1 MASCLRSGGTFS
13 VSLSSCCSSVKAQKA
28 RQNARV
34 LSCPVVQKNGARISC
49 GLEER
54 YRRCGWGAQGR
65 ADRVQC
71 GCGARVLKA
80 TLFPGFRNGKGVVV
94 CGINGKSLEAQ
105 DLVQAGD
112 AVVIVDHGSRRPE
125 SNVMLHE
132 FVELYKQRTGHP
144 IVEPA
149 HMELAEPSIGT
160 AFKCCVEQGA
170 TRVIICPYF
179 LFPGRHWDKDI
190 PALAAQAAEQHTG
203 VPYVVTAPIGLH
215 ELMVRVVEDRMQYCM
230 SHVAGKVAECSMCA
244 GTGRCQQLTSNPRP
258 TMSTNSS
265 NN

>member
-1 MASCLRSGGTFS
+1 
-13 VSLSSCCSSVKAQKA
+13 
-28 RQNARV
+28 
-34 LSCPVVQKNGARISC
+34 
-49 GLEER
+49 
-54 YRRCGWGAQGR
+54 
-65 ADRVQC
+65 
-71 GCGARVLKA
+71 
-80 TLFPGFRNGKGVVV
+80 
-94 CGINGKSLEAQ
+94 
-105 DLVQAGD
+105 
-112 AVVIVDHGSRRPE
+112 
-125 SNVMLHE
+125 
-132 FVELYKQRTGHP
+132 VELYKQRTGHP

-230 SHVAGKVAECSMCA
+230 SHVVGKVAECSMCA